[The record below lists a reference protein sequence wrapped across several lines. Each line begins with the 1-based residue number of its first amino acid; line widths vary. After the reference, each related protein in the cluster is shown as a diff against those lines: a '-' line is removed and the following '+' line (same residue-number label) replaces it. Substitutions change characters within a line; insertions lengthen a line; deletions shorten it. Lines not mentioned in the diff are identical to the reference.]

1 MNVLDKLDELYNWWF
16 DPQNHVN
23 WFDSSKS
30 NDELISNKFGYLL
43 DPESHEA
50 IKIQINNFNFTQS
63 IGYIILYDQVLRHW
77 ARHKNLYNQNLIKIN
92 YLLIEKFI
100 DNFYQSNKNIIN
112 GYDFCFILLPF
123 RHTNDYLKI
132 KFVLEETWA
141 KLESESDLKI
151 KQIYIKYL
159 KATYERADYKVLN
172 SKPYLFLD
180 YDEKESNMHENIE
193 NYVSKYKSVLDVQS
207 IYSYNPNY
215 KNYDVKTCPI
225 AQACANIPITT
236 NLIVSISGGV
246 DSMVI
251 SWVLKKLGY
260 NIILLHINYANRPDT
275 DLEQDMVESW
285 ATYLGVKIFYRKL
298 DEINRPKCMEY
309 ELRSIYETYTR
320 DQRYQSYM
328 LASLSMGWFNYMVVL
343 GHNHDDCVEN
353 IFTNITSK
361 TKYENLYGM
370 KYFSEVGF
378 KNKSIK
384 FVRPMLS
391 IDKKTIYKVALDN
404 NILFLWDST
413 PKWSQRG
420 KLRDLVR
427 PALLDFNPEVFNGL
441 NELVKILEESMNC
454 VDSLVLNYINKI
466 DNSSIVIGINELNE
480 TTIFWDKFITKM
492 GMKISHKCIVCLI
505 EKVTRFK
512 NTFISKQLNFTE
524 KFQINKDKKIGFKK
538 VSATDLEIIFL

>member
-1 MNVLDKLDELYNWWF
+1 MDIFHKLDELYNWWF
-16 DPQNHVN
+16 DPVNHAH

-43 DPESHEA
+43 ELEYYEP
-50 IKIQINNFNFTQS
+50 IKNNVSNFGFNQS
-63 IGYIILYDQVLRHW
+63 IGYILLYDQILRHW

-100 DNFYQSNKNIIN
+100 ENFYESNKQIIN
-112 GYDFCFILLPF
+112 GYDFCFVLLPF
-123 RHTNDYLKI
+123 RHTNDYFKI
-132 KFVLEETWA
+132 KFVLKETWT
-141 KLESESDLKI
+141 KLESESDPNI
-151 KQIYIKYL
+151 KQIYIRYL

-172 SKPYLFLD
+172 SKPHLFLD
-180 YDEKESNMHENIE
+180 YDEIENNMHENIE
-193 NYVSKYKSVLDVQS
+193 SYVSKYKSVLDTQS
-207 IYSYNPNY
+207 NYLYSSNY
-215 KNYDVKTCPI
+215 KNYDIKNCPI
-225 AQACANIPITT
+225 AQACANIHITT

-320 DQRYQSYM
+320 DQRYQSYV
-328 LASLSMGWFNYMVVL
+328 LAGLSMGWSDFKVVL

-361 TKYENLYGM
+361 AKYDNLYGM
-370 KYFSEVGF
+370 QYFSEVTF
-378 KNKSIK
+378 KTKSIK

-391 IDKKTIYKVALDN
+391 IDKQTIYEVAKDN

-441 NELVKILEESMNC
+441 TELVKILGESMNC
-454 VDSLVLNYINKI
+454 VESLVLNYVNRMN
-466 DNSSIVIGINELNE
+466 NSSIQICVNELNE
-480 TTIFWDKFITKM
+480 TSIFWDKFINKM
-492 GMKISHKCIVCLI
+492 GMKISHKCVVSLI
-505 EKVTRFK
+505 EKVMRFK
-512 NTFISKQLNFTE
+512 NTFESRQLNFVE

-538 VSATDLEIIFL
+538 VSTTDLEIIFL